1 MVPDRES
8 SIPVEVYRRDF
19 ASLSVAP
26 SVSRISQWLSR
37 RPSPESIKQNLERDP
52 DLLAIDDAKADEIFA
67 ALSSATARSILTV
80 LFERPRT
87 ASELADEA
95 DTSVQ
100 NVSYHLDNLRESD
113 LVEVVET
120 WYSDQGKEM
129 KVYAP
134 ANEALVLFA
143 GDEISRSSFFD
154 AVKRLVGFVGLFGL
168 LGVIAARL
176 ARRSAP
182 SGVPLTPG
190 AGQPD
195 SEPIIVTVPPGVLFF
210 FGSVLA
216 LLVIGTWLYY
226 RRF

>member
-1 MVPDRES
+1 M
-8 SIPVEVYRRDF
+8 
-19 ASLSVAP
+19 
-26 SVSRISQWLSR
+26 SRMSQWLSR
-37 RPSPESIKQNLERDP
+37 RPSPETIKRRLERDP
-52 DLLAIDDAKADEIFA
+52 AVLAIDDAEADEIFA
-67 ALSSATARSILTV
+67 ALSSTTARSILAV
-80 LFERPRT
+80 LFEKPRT
-87 ASELADEA
+87 ASELADEV

-100 NVSYHLDNLRESD
+100 NVSYHLDNLEESD

-143 GDEISRSSFFD
+143 GDGISRSSFLD
-154 AVKRLVGFVGLFGL
+154 AVKRLVGFVSLFGL
-168 LGVIAARL
+168 VGVIVDRL
-176 ARRSAP
+176 TRQSAP
-182 SGVPLTPG
+182 SGTPLTPG

-195 SEPIIVTVPPGVLFF
+195 SEPILVTVPPGVLFF
-210 FGSVLA
+210 LGSVLA